1 LSYSEIPH
9 SKDTQV
15 VVQVSH
21 GHDLFGHVLVEETD
35 VLLLLSLES
44 FAGVRDLAAVE
55 VFDGLFEADGDEP
68 AEDDGGDVDEEVAPG
83 GVALG
88 QAGALASDLRCDR
101 AQAAQ

>member
-1 LSYSEIPH
+1 M
-9 SKDTQV
+9 
-15 VVQVSH
+15 QVSH

-44 FAGVRDLAAVE
+44 FAGVRDLAAVVE
-55 VFDGLFEADGDEP
+55 VFDGLFEADGYEQ

-83 GVALG
+83 GVASG

-101 AQAAQ
+101 AHAAQ